1 MDRSLGPGGG
11 LCLELDLVLNRGP
24 VTSSHL
30 PGRPAVQM
38 CVCVFVFSERVVSE
52 SRLFFFFC
60 LFKKFFLKIKKKN
73 HRVQLF
79 KNAVLVSAA

>member
-30 PGRPAVQM
+30 SGRPAVQM
-38 CVCVFVFSERVVSE
+38 CVCVFVFSERVISE
-52 SRLFFFFC
+52 SRLFFFSVCSKNF
-60 LFKKFFLKIKKKN
+60 FKKLKKKFIEYSCL
-73 HRVQLF
+73 RTLC
-79 KNAVLVSAA
+79 